1 MDLTSRDGD
10 RATLESR
17 RATPP
22 VLALGPRPAAG
33 AGHEY
38 HPDQLARIDPI
49 KSAIVAAFSIFVGAV
64 LFAVAYGL
72 YHLIF

>member
-1 MDLTSRDGD
+1 MTITSPDGD

-38 HPDQLARIDPI
+38 RPDELERIDPI
-49 KSAIVAAFSIFVGAV
+49 RSAIVAAFWMAVGGG
-64 LFAVAYGL
+64 LFAVAYAVWFWL
-72 YHLIF
+72 F